1 MEQNGLGLVRTENIW
16 PESLPEF
23 SAASRTWNPLFR
35 SKLTSVKPKLTR
47 KVIKL
52 NKMMNG
58 MQGVI
63 SNLTLFED
71 TEEYRQS
78 SSFASEL
85 LGLKVFPP
93 SFE

>member
-1 MEQNGLGLVRTENIW
+1 ME
-16 PESLPEF
+16 
-23 SAASRTWNPLFR
+23 
-35 SKLTSVKPKLTR
+35 SVIPFKTHKCETKAHMQGY
-47 KVIKL
+47 KV
-52 NKMMNG
+52 KMMNG

-78 SSFASEL
+78 SSVASEL